1 MPDRVASD
9 HPSVRT
15 LRGRL
20 ERVGRTRRPA
30 VRIDDGDLGVDDP
43 TGVVRVVIG
52 GEEYAGRLVT
62 DGDGVALRGAFD
74 NPRLARDPGSS
85 PDRLGEWVDREGID
99 FGRSVLV
106 DVVIEGYRYGLRLPG
121 DRAVY
126 EAVEPPSTSLRD
138 IARGI
143 DG

>member
-1 MPDRVASD
+1 MADRVSSD

-20 ERVGRTRRPA
+20 GRGGRTRRPE
-30 VRIDDGDLGVDDP
+30 VRLPDADLGVDGR
-43 TGVVRVVIG
+43 TELVRVVIAG
-52 GEEYAGRLVT
+52 VEYAAPLVV
-62 DGDGVALRGAFD
+62 DGEGAALRGAFD

-85 PDRLGEWVDREGID
+85 PDRLASWVDREGIG

-106 DVVIEGYRYGLRLPG
+106 DVVVEGYRYGLRLAG
-121 DRAVY
+121 DRHVY

-138 IARGI
+138 IARGV

>member
-9 HPSVRT
+9 HPALRT

-30 VRIDDGDLGVDDP
+30 VRIADGDLDVDDP
-43 TGVVRVVIG
+43 TGAVRVVIG
-52 GEEYAGRLVT
+52 GEEYAAPLEAG
-62 DGDGVALRGAFD
+62 GEGVALRGAFD

-85 PDRLGEWVDREGID
+85 PDRLQEWVDREGID

-106 DVVIEGYRYGLRLPG
+106 DVVVEGYRYGLRLRG
-121 DRAVY
+121 DRVVY